1 MRHDLAKL
9 LRQASA
15 CGWQV
20 MRTRRH
26 WRLLH
31 PNGGIVVLSSTP
43 SDRRALLNV
52 RAQLRRA
59 EKRAQA

>member
-1 MRHDLAKL
+1 
-9 LRQASA
+9 
-15 CGWQV
+15 
-20 MRTRRH
+20 
-26 WRLLH
+26 LLH
-31 PNGGIVVLSSTP
+31 PSGGIVVMSSTP